1 MGDTKALAR
10 IEPAQPAP
18 FEPRDLAEARGLAD
32 DIARAGIIPAHL
44 RGKPLDAY
52 VILLFGREL
61 GLAPMQSMLNV
72 DLVEGKPRLN
82 AQMTVALVK
91 RSPLCR
97 YFRLVESTDEV
108 ATYET
113 LREGEPEPTRLSFTL
128 RQAERAGLKGN
139 NWQRHPAAML
149 RHRAAQSL
157 ARAVYPDV
165 IGNVY
170 DDDEISEMREHARA
184 EMMTAPPPPP
194 AQVARRNGS
203 GPPAGA
209 RRAEHPVIDVQE
221 TSTAAVPPPTG
232 PPPPSVPPPSRTS
245 GPGPAI
251 AEMPPA
257 AARANDREIAAQ
269 RDAAGIEDG
278 SVIAGPADDLDV
290 LGAALARAAKLED
303 LAGQWE
309 RIHEVLP
316 DERAHFVREYMR
328 ALLRCYGGVRG
339 PGPALAAL
347 TAECGRVK
355 AHMTPAEV
363 QMIAAAHREAY
374 GRQPA

>member
-18 FEPRDLAEARGLAD
+18 FEPRDLVEARGLAD
-32 DIARAGIIPAHL
+32 DIAKAAIIPAHL
-44 RGKPLDAY
+44 RGKPMDAY

-97 YFRLVESTDEV
+97 YFRLVESTDEG

-113 LREGEPEPTRLSFTL
+113 LREGEPEATRLSFTI

-170 DDDEISEMREHARA
+170 DDDEIAEMREAARA

-194 AQVARRNGS
+194 AAPAPRR
-203 GPPAGA
+203 PGA
-209 RRAEHPVIDVQE
+209 RKAEHPVIDVQE
-221 TSTAAVPPPTG
+221 TSTAAAPPSAG
-232 PPPPSVPPPSRTS
+232 PPPPSTPPP
-245 GPGPAI
+245 
-251 AEMPPA
+251 
-257 AARANDREIAAQ
+257 AR
-269 RDAAGIEDG
+269 
-278 SVIAGPADDLDV
+278 
-290 LGAALARAAKLED
+290 
-303 LAGQWE
+303 
-309 RIHEVLP
+309 
-316 DERAHFVREYMR
+316 
-328 ALLRCYGGVRG
+328 
-339 PGPALAAL
+339 
-347 TAECGRVK
+347 
-355 AHMTPAEV
+355 
-363 QMIAAAHREAY
+363 
-374 GRQPA
+374 

>member
-18 FEPRDLAEARGLAD
+18 FEPRDLVEARGLAD

-44 RGKPLDAY
+44 RGKPMDAY

-97 YFRLVESTDEV
+97 YFRLVESTDER
-108 ATYET
+108 ATWET
-113 LREGEPEPTRLSFTL
+113 LREGEPEPTRLSFTIE
-128 RQAERAGLKGN
+128 QANRAGLKGN

-157 ARAVYPDV
+157 ARAVYQDV

-170 DDDEISEMREHARA
+170 DDDEISEMREAARA
-184 EMMTAPPPPP
+184 EMMTAPPPP
-194 AQVARRNGS
+194 AARK
-203 GPPAGA
+203 
-209 RRAEHPVIDVQE
+209 AEHPVIDVQE
-221 TSTAAVPPPTG
+221 TSTAAVPPSAG
-232 PPPPSVPPPSRTS
+232 PPPPSTPPPSRSS

-251 AEMPPA
+251 TEMPPS
-257 AARANDREIAAQ
+257 AARASDREIAAQ
-269 RDAAGIEDG
+269 RGDAGIEDG
-278 SVIAGPADDLDV
+278 SVIAGPADEPAAEAPSGPPDDLDV

-309 RIHEVLP
+309 RIHQVLP
-316 DERAHFVREYMR
+316 DERSHFVREYMR

-355 AHMTPAEV
+355 AHMTQQEI
-363 QMIAAAHREAY
+363 QGIAAAHREAY